1 MIRGMAIKYK
11 NDDRLV
17 WKSAVS
23 ADFNSSFLQVDRYS
37 IPSFCQYCYYFQAQV
52 QNCTSVLMI
61 VAKISSTAE

>member
-1 MIRGMAIKYK
+1 MAIKYK

-17 WKSAVS
+17 WKNAVP

-52 QNCTSVLMI
+52 QNCRLS
-61 VAKISSTAE
+61 KSENKCFNDRR